1 MVLILAAA
9 GVVAAP
15 ECRHVPMT
23 QMIARYGELQKV
35 QDVDAIARL
44 FGKDGEVVNPGSAPV
59 RGAAAVRA
67 FLGGFKGFT
76 VLTNDL
82 TVSNIDKAGADWHV
96 AGRFHQT
103 GSTPDGKSYD
113 VTGTFDSS
121 WVCTGDGWRVRR
133 MATGN

>member
-1 MVLILAAA
+1 MVPILAAA
-9 GVVAAP
+9 AVLAAP

-23 QMIARYGELQKV
+23 RMIVRYGELQKA

-44 FGKDGEVVNPGSAPV
+44 FGSDGEVVNPEAAPV
-59 RGAAAVRA
+59 RGAAAIRA

-82 TVSNIDKAGADWHV
+82 TVSNFDRAGADWRV
-96 AGRFHQT
+96 TGRFHQT

-113 VTGTFDSS
+113 VTGTFVSS
-121 WVCTGDGWRVRR
+121 WLCTGDGWRVRR
-133 MATGN
+133 MATGK